1 MASDGDR
8 ANVKEFVLEVPLRWG
23 DMDAMAHLNNVM
35 YFRLMEEARIQWF
48 GQLGFSTLPTGEA
61 PILAHAA
68 CDFVRAMTYPGTAL
82 VRQIVTRVGR
92 SSVEMSLA
100 IEKRG
105 EPGVTYATG
114 RTVIVWYDY
123 AAGKS
128 MPWPAA
134 IREAIT

>member
-1 MASDGDR
+1 M
-8 ANVKEFVLEVPLRWG
+8 KEFVTEVPLRWG

-48 GQLGFSTLPTGEA
+48 QQFGFATLPTGEA

-68 CDFVRAMTYPGTAL
+68 CDFVRAMSYPGVAL
-82 VRQIVTRVGR
+82 VRQTVTRVGR
-92 SSVEMSLA
+92 SSVEMNLVL
-100 IEKRG
+100 EKKD
-105 EPGVTYATG
+105 EPGVIYATG

-128 MPWPAA
+128 RPWPEA
-134 IREAIT
+134 IRETIT

>member
-1 MASDGDR
+1 M
-8 ANVKEFVLEVPLRWG
+8 KEFNLEVPLRWG
-23 DMDAMAHLNNVM
+23 DMDAMSHLNNVM

-48 GQLGFSTLPTGEA
+48 ARFGFPTLPVGEA

-68 CDFVRAMTYPGTAL
+68 CDFVRAMTYPGTAI

-92 SSVEMSLA
+92 SSVEMSIA
-100 IEKRG
+100 IEKQG

-128 MPWPAA
+128 APWPEAVRAA
-134 IREAIT
+134 IT

>member
-1 MASDGDR
+1 
-8 ANVKEFVLEVPLRWG
+8 
-23 DMDAMAHLNNVM
+23 M

-48 GQLGFSTLPTGEA
+48 QQFGFSTLPSGEA

-68 CDFVRAMTYPGTAL
+68 CDFVKAMTYPSIAV

-92 SSVEMSLA
+92 SSVEMTLA
-100 IEKRG
+100 IEKKD
-105 EPGVTYATG
+105 EPGLTYATG

-123 AAGKS
+123 SEGKS
-128 MPWPAA
+128 KPWPEA